1 MPTTPAFFLTMK
13 TSSIFSVLMLF
24 VAGCQTAP
32 AKKEAVPLPTAQPSP
47 APSQPVTSA
56 PEPSATP
63 DSSGR
68 VTTASGLQYRIL
80 SSGPAD
86 GRSPTYFDSVI
97 VHYRG
102 MLTDGTVFDSS
113 VERGQPA
120 TFGVGQ
126 VIPGWTEALK
136 LMKPGDQW
144 VLYIPARLAYGSRA
158 VGTKIPP
165 NSDLIFQ
172 VALIQVIGAN

>member
-1 MPTTPAFFLTMK
+1 MPTGQ
-13 TSSIFSVLMLF
+13 V
-24 VAGCQTAP
+24 
-32 AKKEAVPLPTAQPSP
+32 SP
-47 APSQPVTSA
+47 APEPAAA
-56 PEPSATP
+56 PTPAATA

-68 VTTASGLQYRIL
+68 VRTASGLQYRVL

-86 GRSPTYFDSVI
+86 GRSPSYFDSVM

-120 TFGVGQ
+120 TFGLGQ

-144 VLYIPARLAYGSRA
+144 VLYIPARLAYGNRA
-158 VGTKIPP
+158 MGDKIPP

-172 VALIQVIGAN
+172 VALIQVISAN